1 MPQGPMGQ
9 PNQPM
14 QAGPDSPMQKM
25 IFNVLYN
32 RNANFRALADSVKGQ
47 NPQEVCQ
54 SRGYDYN
61 QIKNTGIDQIKQML
75 GF

>member
-1 MPQGPMGQ
+1 
-9 PNQPM
+9 M
-14 QAGPDSPMQKM
+14 QRM
-25 IFNVLYN
+25 IFNVLYK
-32 RNANFRALADSVKGQ
+32 RNADFKALADSVKGQ
-47 NPQEVCQ
+47 DPQEVCQ